1 MEIYHK
7 NKDQHDKGLSDEI
20 LKDLLELQRINKI
33 EPKKMDQ
40 ITDVS
45 SLFKYDMEMRIGD
58 KIRRF
63 KAFSEWIGL
72 YNAASY
78 ISEIGKY
85 TEEKKDE
92 NGNRR
97 KEVVEVIQ
105 AVGIQT
111 KEKIPYF
118 PEGIKPN
125 LVIRKRSIDTY
136 QYIWVLKFPVNIKIK
151 SSWHLLKRALAH
163 LYPGAKP
170 IYKTKGIMVPGIK
183 ELQTG
188 YGWVDL
194 DEFNENKYT
203 FSYLWEAI
211 GKCYPVRGRALKKYL
226 RNCALYCEGLKT
238 TKQFIAIRRLN
249 SLRRL
254 ILDKKALLK
263 LRWEE
268 MLKILYWYWC
278 FAIDVGYQTEEIEK
292 QITDIFKMKGII
304 MPISLIREAKTD
316 STYRIRN
323 KTLNETFGLDHDRY
337 FHEPKERVTRAE
349 YLKGMEEKRME
360 LTKEITILFYKGY
373 SSTETAKMLNVSMAT
388 VARRKN
394 DAKKLG
400 WIPFR
405 GKFFQS
411 ALSWKLEA

>member
-1 MEIYHK
+1 M
-7 NKDQHDKGLSDEI
+7 
-20 LKDLLELQRINKI
+20 
-33 EPKKMDQ
+33 
-40 ITDVS
+40 
-45 SLFKYDMEMRIGD
+45 
-58 KIRRF
+58 
-63 KAFSEWIGL
+63 
-72 YNAASY
+72 
-78 ISEIGKY
+78 
-85 TEEKKDE
+85 
-92 NGNRR
+92 
-97 KEVVEVIQ
+97 IQ

-111 KEKIPYF
+111 KEEIPYF

-151 SSWHLLKRALAH
+151 SSWHLLERALAH

-254 ILDKKALLK
+254 ILDKKGLLK

-304 MPISLIREAKTD
+304 MPISLIREAKAD

-323 KTLNETFGLDHDRY
+323 KTLNETFGLDDDRY

-349 YLKGMEEKRME
+349 YLKGMEEKRMK
-360 LTKEITILFYKGY
+360 LTKEITRLFYKGY

>member
-7 NKDQHDKGLSDEI
+7 NKDQHDKGLSDEV

-72 YNAASY
+72 YNEASY

-111 KEKIPYF
+111 KEEIPYF

-136 QYIWVLKFPVNIKIK
+136 QYIWVLKFPVNIKMK
-151 SSWHLLKRALAH
+151 SSWHLLERALAH

-203 FSYLWEAI
+203 FSY
-211 GKCYPVRGRALKKYL
+211 
-226 RNCALYCEGLKT
+226 
-238 TKQFIAIRRLN
+238 
-249 SLRRL
+249 
-254 ILDKKALLK
+254 
-263 LRWEE
+263 
-268 MLKILYWYWC
+268 
-278 FAIDVGYQTEEIEK
+278 
-292 QITDIFKMKGII
+292 
-304 MPISLIREAKTD
+304 
-316 STYRIRN
+316 
-323 KTLNETFGLDHDRY
+323 
-337 FHEPKERVTRAE
+337 
-349 YLKGMEEKRME
+349 
-360 LTKEITILFYKGY
+360 
-373 SSTETAKMLNVSMAT
+373 
-388 VARRKN
+388 
-394 DAKKLG
+394 
-400 WIPFR
+400 
-405 GKFFQS
+405 KF
-411 ALSWKLEA
+411 

>member
-1 MEIYHK
+1 MEVYNK
-7 NKDQHDKGLSDEI
+7 NRDRYDKDLSDEA
-20 LKDLLELQRINKI
+20 LKDLLELQWINKA

-40 ITDVS
+40 ITNVS
-45 SLFKYDMEMRIGD
+45 SLFKYNMEMRIGNII
-58 KIRRF
+58 KRF

-72 YNAASY
+72 HNAASY
-78 ISEIGKY
+78 ISETGKY
-85 TEEKKDE
+85 TEEKKDV
-92 NGNRR
+92 NGDKY

-111 KEKIPYF
+111 KKEIPCF

-125 LVIRKRSIDTY
+125 LVIRKRSIETY
-136 QYIWVLKFPVNIKIK
+136 QYIWVLKFPISIKMK
-151 SSWHLLKRALAH
+151 SSWHLLERAIAH

-194 DEFNENKYT
+194 DEFNEDKYT
-203 FSYLWEAI
+203 FSYLWEVI
-211 GKCYPVRGRALKKYL
+211 GKSYPVRGRALKKLL
-226 RNCALYCEGLKT
+226 RNCALYCKGLKT

-254 ILDKKALLK
+254 ILDKKGLTK
-263 LRWEE
+263 LRWKE
-268 MLKILYWYWC
+268 MLRILYWYWC
-278 FAIDVGYQTEEIEK
+278 FAIDVGYQTEEIEE

-304 MPISLIREAKTD
+304 MPISLIREAKAD
-316 STYRIRN
+316 STYKIRN
-323 KTLNETFGLDHDRY
+323 KTLNEVFGLDNDKY

-349 YLKGMEEKRME
+349 YLKNIEEKKME
-360 LTKEITILFYKGY
+360 LTKAITRLFYKGF
-373 SSTETAKMLNVSMAT
+373 SSTGTAKMLNISMAT

-411 ALSWKLEA
+411 ALSWELEA